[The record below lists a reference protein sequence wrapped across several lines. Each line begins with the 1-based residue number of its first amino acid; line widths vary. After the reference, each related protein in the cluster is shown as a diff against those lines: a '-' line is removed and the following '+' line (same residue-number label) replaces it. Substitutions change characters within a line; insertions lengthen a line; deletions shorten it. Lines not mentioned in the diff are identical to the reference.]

1 MRSENLVRLDTRV
14 AEKPI
19 RAFQLRNIERR
30 RKARRGLLCHP
41 LRKLDQPSLATRIAK
56 FSPRELLT
64 NRSHR
69 SALITRDERMQLKD
83 VRDPEARAPRDR
95 VDDAPRPVRA
105 RLGRGAR
112 GRARGVSRRAAV
124 RVVLRR
130 FS

>member
-1 MRSENLVRLDTRV
+1 MRSENLVRLDTRR

-19 RAFQLRNIERR
+19 RALQLRNIERR

-83 VRDPEARAPRDR
+83 VRDPEAATPQNTPRR
-95 VDDAPRPVRA
+95 PPPSLTPVTDDP
-105 RLGRGAR
+105 
-112 GRARGVSRRAAV
+112 
-124 RVVLRR
+124 
-130 FS
+130 